1 MDPIIRFFARE
12 HLFGNLLTV
21 IIIVFGI
28 YALNSMRRD
37 IWPNVDFNVTV
48 VSTTLPGASP
58 EQVEKLVINPI
69 EEAIRE
75 VEGLDKVFS
84 TATESVGVTVLQLDP
99 DSRDPDK
106 TNQDIQQAV
115 DRVEDLPETA
125 DEPLVKVIETDR
137 LPVIEVTVAGEKNTD
152 EMLIRNTAKDVAD
165 EVSRLPLVAS
175 VTKQGFRKREFVVVA
190 DPEKMARRKTSLS
203 SMISTIQ
210 GRNISLPGGDAISD
224 NGSERLIRTEAEFQT
239 PKDIEKAVLLANES
253 GFGTRIGDIAQ
264 TYEQLAKP
272 ERLYKANGKPSV
284 NMIVAKKSNADT
296 FALIGSIKELIEK
309 LDTKVPKGITLG
321 FSNDLSTYLSKR
333 LNALSSNLLIGL
345 FLVLLVLTLFLPW
358 QVALVVAV
366 GIPVALFATLLA
378 AYLLGF
384 SLNLISLIG
393 LIIVLG
399 MLVDDAI
406 VVSENVWR
414 HYEESFDIYTSTIKG
429 TSEVFAPVLASILT
443 TVSAFGPMLF
453 MTGIFGAFVFE
464 IPLMVILALGFS
476 MFEAFIIMPSHF
488 TSWVKT
494 TETSKQKVKSYK
506 DNHWF
511 NGITE
516 KYINYVQFSLRHRYG
531 FLLLA
536 VVLLAATGISLGAMG
551 RFILFPKEG
560 TELFFIQVETPM
572 GTTLRKT
579 MELIEPIEHIVS
591 QLPDTE
597 LKDYVSSAGII
608 QQDQTDPQSRRGSQ
622 YAQIRVALTPQ
633 NRRDRI
639 ASEIID
645 KLRQDIGLPAG
656 IEKVSF
662 EEARQGPPQ
671 GRPISLNIL
680 GQDFATLQKIGDEI
694 MTELKNTEGVEDLR
708 SSFLPGKEEYQVV
721 PDDKKTAVAGL
732 TALQISQ
739 SVRAAFEGI
748 VASSVRELDEEVD
761 IRVRLEEKRGGILD
775 QLRQLKVG
783 NRLGNLIPLN
793 EVADFK
799 EATSRSA
806 ITHLEYRRLH
816 NISAEVDLDKNTP
829 SAVIK
834 QIEPKIEELVKK
846 YPGYNVKYGGENEDT
861 EDSFAALG
869 RAFLFA
875 AFIIFALLIVT
886 FKNLLQPLLVLTS
899 IPLGFMGVALAMF
912 VHNRPFSFMA
922 MLGVIALAGVIVN
935 NSIVFTDFV
944 NSERKRGKD
953 EDDSILDAAR
963 TRLRPIVLTTLT
975 TVCGLLP
982 TAYGETLYKTFGIG
996 GGDPFIVPIALSLG
1010 WGMAFGSLLTAIFFP
1025 SFVRIVDDIQN
1036 LFRRLFASETRS

>member
-1 MDPIIRFFARE
+1 MNAIIRFFARE
-12 HLFGNLLTV
+12 HLFGNLLTAV
-21 IIIVFGI
+21 IIFFGA

-48 VSTTLPGASP
+48 VSTSLPGASP
-58 EQVEKLVINPI
+58 EQVEKLVLNPI

-84 TATESVGVTVLQLDP
+84 TATENVGVTVLQLDP
-99 DSRDPDK
+99 DSRDPNK

-125 DEPLVKVIETDR
+125 EEPLVKVIETDR
-137 LPVIEVTVAGEKNTD
+137 LPVIEVTVAGKENTD

-175 VTKQGFRKREFVVVA
+175 VTKQGYRKREFVVFA
-190 DPEKMARRKTSLS
+190 DPEKMSQRRASLS
-203 SMISTIQ
+203 TMIATIQ
-210 GRNISLPGGDAISD
+210 GRNVSIPGGDAISD
-224 NGSERLIRTEAEFQT
+224 DGNERLIRTEAEFQS
-239 PKDIEKAVLLANES
+239 PDDIKKAVMLANEA
-253 GFGTRIGDIAQ
+253 GFGTRIGEIARV
-264 TYEQLAKP
+264 TEQLAKP

-284 NMIVAKKSNADT
+284 NMVVAKKSNADT
-296 FALIGSIKELIEK
+296 FELIASVKELIAK
-309 LDTKVPKGITLG
+309 LQRKVPQDIQLG

-333 LNALSSNLLIGL
+333 LDALSSNLLIGL
-345 FLVLLVLTLFLPW
+345 ALVLLVLTLFLPW

-366 GIPVALFATLLA
+366 GIPVALFASLLT
-378 AYLLGF
+378 AYLFGI

-414 HYEESFDIYTSTIKG
+414 HYEESFDIFNSAVKG
-429 TSEVFAPVLASILT
+429 TAEVFPPVLASILT

-476 MFEAFIIMPSHF
+476 MFEAFVIMPSHF

-494 TETSKQKVKSYK
+494 SEASKKKIKAYK

-511 NGITE
+511 NGVTE
-516 KYINYVQFSLRHRYG
+516 KYVRYVQFSLRYRYA
-531 FLLLA
+531 FMALALALLIG
-536 VVLLAATGISLGAMG
+536 TGVSLGVMG

-579 MELIEPIEHIVS
+579 MKLIEPIEQQVA
-591 QLPDTE
+591 QLPNRE

-608 QQDQTDPQSRRGSQ
+608 QQDQTDPQTRRGSH
-622 YAQIRVALTPQ
+622 YAQIRVALSPQ
-633 NRRDRI
+633 NRRSRI
-639 ASEIID
+639 ASEIIEQ
-645 KLRQDIGLPAG
+645 LRKDIGLPEG
-656 IEKVSF
+656 IEKISF

-680 GQDFATLQKIGDEI
+680 GQDFEVLKKVGDEI
-694 MTELKNTEGVEDLR
+694 MAELKSIEGVEDVR
-708 SSFLPGKEEYQVV
+708 SSFLPGKEEYQVI
-721 PDDKKTAVAGL
+721 PNGKKTAIAGL
-732 TALQISQ
+732 TALEISQ

-748 VASSVRELDEEVD
+748 VASSIRELDEEVD
-761 IRVRLEEKRGGILD
+761 IRVRLEERQGGVLD
-775 QLRQLKVG
+775 QLRQLRVG
-783 NRLGNLIPLN
+783 NQLGNLIPLN
-793 EVADFK
+793 QVADFK
-799 EATSRSA
+799 EATARSA

-816 NISAEVDLDKNTP
+816 NISSEVNLEKNTP
-829 SAVIK
+829 SAIIK
-834 QIEPKIEELVKK
+834 QMGPKISEMMKK
-846 YPGYNVKYGGENEDT
+846 YPGYEVKYGGEDEDT
-861 EDSFAALG
+861 QESFAALG

-899 IPLGFMGVALAMF
+899 IPLGFMGVAFAMF
-912 VHNRPFSFMA
+912 AHNRPFSFMA

-944 NSERKRGKD
+944 NSERKRGKS
-953 EDDSILDAAR
+953 EEDSITGAAR

-982 TAYGETLYKTFGIG
+982 TAYGETLYKVFGIG

-1025 SFVRIVDDIQN
+1025 SFVRIVDDIRY
-1036 LFRRLFASETRS
+1036 LFRMAFRI

>member
-1 MDPIIRFFARE
+1 MNSIIRFFARE

-21 IIIVFGI
+21 ILIFFGI

-37 IWPNVDFNVTV
+37 IWPNVDFNVTTV
-48 VSTTLPGASP
+48 TTALPGASP
-58 EQVEKLVINPI
+58 EQVEKLIVNPI

-84 TATESVGVTVLQLDP
+84 TATENVGVTVLQLDP

-106 TNQDIQQAV
+106 TNQDVQQAV
-115 DRVEDLPETA
+115 DRVEDLPDTA
-125 DEPLVKVIETDR
+125 EEPLVKVIETDR
-137 LPVIEVTVAGEKNTD
+137 LPVIEVTVAGTKDTD
-152 EMLIRNTAKDVAD
+152 EMVIRNTAKDVAD
-165 EVSRLPLVAS
+165 EVSRLSLVAS
-175 VTKQGFRKREFVVVA
+175 VTKQGYRKREFVVYA
-190 DPEKMARRKTSLS
+190 DPEKMARRRTSLS
-203 SMISTIQ
+203 SMIATIQ
-210 GRNISLPGGDAISD
+210 GRNVSTPGGDAISD
-224 NGSERLIRTEAEFQT
+224 DGNERLIRTEAEFQT
-239 PKDIEKAVLLANES
+239 PTDVEKAVMLANEA
-253 GFGTRIGDIAQ
+253 GFGTKIGDIARV
-264 TYEQLAKP
+264 TEQLAKP
-272 ERLYKANGKPSV
+272 ERLYKANGLPSV
-284 NMIVAKKSNADT
+284 NMVVAKKSNADT
-296 FALIGSIKELIEK
+296 FELIDSVKQLVGE
-309 LDTKVPKGITLG
+309 LQQKVPEGITLG

-345 FLVLLVLTLFLPW
+345 ALVLLVLTLFLPW
-358 QVALVVAV
+358 QVAMVVAV
-366 GIPVALFATLLA
+366 GIPVALFATLLTG
-378 AYLLGF
+378 YLFGI

-414 HYEESFDIYTSTIKG
+414 HYEESFDIMSSAIKG
-429 TSEVFAPVLASILT
+429 TAEVFPPVLASILT

-464 IPLMVILALGFS
+464 IPLMVILALAFS
-476 MFEAFIIMPSHF
+476 LFEAFIIMPSHF
-488 TSWVKT
+488 TSWVRT
-494 TETSKQKVKSYK
+494 TEASKQKIQRNK

-511 NGITE
+511 NGVTE
-516 KYINYVQFSLRHRYG
+516 RYVRYVQFSLQYRYG
-531 FLLLA
+531 FLALA
-536 VVLLAATGISLGAMG
+536 LVLLIGTGIALGAMG

-579 MELIEPIEHIVS
+579 MELIEPIEAEVAK
-591 QLPDTE
+591 LPETE

-608 QQDQTDPQSRRGSQ
+608 QQDQTDPQTRRGSQ

-633 NRRDRI
+633 NRRERM
-639 ASEIID
+639 ASEIIE
-645 KLRQDIGLPAG
+645 KLRTDIGLPEG
-656 IEKVSF
+656 VEKVSF

-680 GQDFATLQKIGDEI
+680 GEDFEILKTIGDEI
-694 MTELKNTEGVEDLR
+694 MAELKSLEGVEDLR
-708 SSFLPGKEEYQVV
+708 SSFLPGKDEYQVV
-721 PDDKKTAVAGL
+721 PDYQRTAVAGL
-732 TALQISQ
+732 TALEISQ

-761 IRVRLEEKRGGILD
+761 IRVKLEEKQGGILD
-775 QLRQLKVG
+775 QLKQLKVG
-783 NRLGNLIPLN
+783 NRLGNLIPLS
-793 EVADFK
+793 EVADFN
-799 EATSRSA
+799 EATARSA

-816 NISAEVDLDKNTP
+816 NISSEVDLEKNTP
-829 SAVIK
+829 SNIVKLID
-834 QIEPKIEELVKK
+834 PKIEEIIKK
-846 YPGYNVKYGGENEDT
+846 YPGYEVKYGGEDEDT
-861 EDSFAALG
+861 EESFAALG
-869 RAFLFA
+869 RAFMFA

-899 IPLGFMGVALAMF
+899 IPLGFMGVAFAMF
-912 VHNRPFSFMA
+912 AHNRPFSFMA

-944 NSERKRGKD
+944 NSERKRGAN
-953 EDDSILDAAR
+953 ENDSIIGAAR

-982 TAYGETLYKTFGIG
+982 TAYGETLYRIFGIG

-1036 LFRRLFASETRS
+1036 LFRRAFRMYDQA